1 MPTDLKEFDDLIAAL
16 RDERPTI
23 DPGFARELDARAAA
37 GFPKPRRRLRFPRI
51 SAAVGVPAVACSV
64 LIALIVA
71 ASQLGGEE
79 TLSSTFTT
87 EPKTSE
93 APASRA
99 ESSGGGGSTALPAVQ
114 DDRLEEFSRELAPDA
129 ALDSAGTALRAL
141 DDRRAANRAPGTVR
155 GGGPRGRVQ
164 EQSAAL
170 TLAAPAGEISSVG
183 DRIFGVVDQVGGF
196 VVSSSVRATDGN
208 GGGGEFQLRIPT
220 DRLDEG
226 IAQLSEIAH
235 VRERS
240 QGVLDITSERN
251 VSRERLQEARAER
264 VSLLTRLEQAIT
276 QTEVDALQ
284 AQINNIN
291 AAIGSYRADL
301 RRVLRRAQFAVVNVS
316 LVAAGKNETVVPGAD
331 KWTPGDAL
339 KDAGRVLEVIAGVLL
354 IVGAVLIPI
363 ALLAGAILAT
373 RRVAG
378 RRGRERA
385 LDAV

>member
-1 MPTDLKEFDDLIAAL
+1 MPTELKEFDDLIAAL
-16 RDERPTI
+16 KDERPMI
-23 DPGFARELDARAAA
+23 DPGFASELDTRAAA
-37 GFPKPRRRLRFPRI
+37 GFAKPRRRLRFPKV
-51 SAAVGVPAVACSV
+51 SLAVGVPAVACSV
-64 LIALIVA
+64 VIALVVA
-71 ASQLGGEE
+71 VSQLGGGTGDEE
-79 TLSSTFTT
+79 TT
-87 EPKTSE
+87 
-93 APASRA
+93 ASG
-99 ESSGGGGSTALPAVQ
+99 ESSGNTVSASPEVDARPITPLEGASESREGSPSGDAKLPDAGGALLQQAEARPVAPSTAA
-114 DDRLEEFSRELAPDA
+114 
-129 ALDSAGTALRAL
+129 
-141 DDRRAANRAPGTVR
+141 TVR

-170 TLAAPAGEISSVG
+170 TLAAPANEISAVG
-183 DRIFGVVDQVGGF
+183 DQIFGVVDQVGGF

-208 GGGGEFQLRIPT
+208 GGGGEFQLRIPA

-226 IAQLSEIAH
+226 ISQLSEIAH

-264 VSLLTRLEQAIT
+264 VSLLTRLEEAT
-276 QTEVDALQ
+276 TDTEVAAIQ

-301 RRVLRRAQFAVVNVS
+301 TRVLRRAQFAVVVVS
-316 LVAAGKNETVVPGAD
+316 LVAAGKNEATVPGED

-339 KDAGRVLEVIAGVLL
+339 RDAGRVLEVIAGVLL
-354 IVGAVLIPI
+354 I
-363 ALLAGAILAT
+363 AGAILVPLALLAAAILVT

-378 RRGRERA
+378 RRGRARA